1 MKIKKR
7 YIIITFI
14 ILLFASTA
22 ILKYYRIPR
31 HKTIPSV
38 KLETFSFEKQ
48 WEHIK
53 KTASINGD
61 ARLNSFSLELSK
73 DGKII
78 RSMTSFYVKKK
89 SGRLEEFFLGD
100 SGDTIDITICPLKKD
115 SVNIEEHISMDELTK
130 VSDKFLENL
139 NTIFQTPGEK
149 YEFLSDVKLCEYNK
163 LDIDNKVPMK
173 VYYLDSK
180 NNGLKVL
187 SKEDLPIKNT
197 ISIVC
202 IKSIEAYPSEERAKV
217 VYQILP

>member
-48 WEHIK
+48 WEYIK

-61 ARLNSFSLELSK
+61 ARLRSFSLELSK

-139 NTIFQTPGEK
+139 NTIFKTPWEK
-149 YEFLSDVKLCEYNK
+149 YVLLSNDKLGEYNELK
-163 LDIDNKVPMK
+163 LDIDNKVPTK

-197 ISIVC
+197 ISILC
-202 IKSIEAYPSEERAKV
+202 ITYPSEERAKV

>member
-7 YIIITFI
+7 YLTITFI
-14 ILLFASTA
+14 VLLFASTA

-31 HKTIPSV
+31 NKTIPNV

-48 WEHIK
+48 WEYIK

-61 ARLNSFSLELSK
+61 ARLRSFSLELSK
-73 DGKII
+73 DGKTVN
-78 RSMTSFYVKKK
+78 SMTSFYVKKK
-89 SGRLEEFFLGD
+89 SGRLEEFILRD
-100 SGDTIDITICPLKKD
+100 SGDTVDIVIFPLKKD
-115 SVNIEEHISMDELTK
+115 SVNIEEHISMDELIK
-130 VSDKFLENL
+130 ISDKFLENL
-139 NTIFQTPGEK
+139 NTIFQSPWEK
-149 YEFLSDVKLCEYNK
+149 YVFLSDDKLGEYNNLK
-163 LDIDNKVPMK
+163 LDIDNKAPTK

-197 ISIVC
+197 ISILC
-202 IKSIEAYPSEERAKV
+202 ITYPSEKRARV

>member
-7 YIIITFI
+7 YLTITFI
-14 ILLFASTA
+14 VLLFASTA

-31 HKTIPSV
+31 YKTIPNV
-38 KLETFSFEKQ
+38 KLETFSLEKQ

-61 ARLNSFSLELSK
+61 ARANTFSLEFSK

-78 RSMTSFYVKKK
+78 KPMTSFYVKKK
-89 SGRLEEFFLGD
+89 SGRLEEFFLGG
-100 SGDTIDITICPLKKD
+100 SGDTIDIGIYPLKKD
-115 SVNIEEHISMDELTK
+115 SVNIEEYISMDELTK
-130 VSDKFLENL
+130 VLDKIYKNF

-163 LDIDNKVPMK
+163 LDIDNINPMK
-173 VYYLDSK
+173 VYYLNSK

-197 ISIVC
+197 IFILC
-202 IKSIEAYPSEERAKV
+202 ITHPSEEIAKV

>member
-22 ILKYYRIPR
+22 TLKYYRIPR
-31 HKTIPSV
+31 HKTIPNV
-38 KLETFSFEKQ
+38 KLETFSLEKQ

-53 KTASINGD
+53 KAASINGD
-61 ARLNSFSLELSK
+61 IKVGQYSLEFSK
-73 DGKII
+73 DDKII
-78 RSMTSFYVKKK
+78 RSMTSLYVKKK
-89 SGRLEEFFLGD
+89 SGRLEEIRLGD
-100 SGDTIDITICPLKKD
+100 SGDKVDIGIYPLKKN
-115 SVNIEEHISMDELTK
+115 SVNIEEHISMDELTR
-130 VSDKFLENL
+130 VSDKIHENL

-149 YEFLSDVKLCEYNK
+149 YVFLSDGKLGEYNNLK

-180 NNGLKVL
+180 NNGLKVP

-197 ISIVC
+197 ISILC
-202 IKSIEAYPSEERAKV
+202 ITYPSDERAKV